1 MRATDIGA
9 LSGLQN
15 ATGIS
20 DYTEDKYQTVD
31 DREMAAYYEGVH
43 ESHKLG
49 IQTGIGEELTQ
60 EELDTFRSGL

>member
-20 DYTEDKYQTVD
+20 EYTEDKYQTVD
-31 DREMAAYYEGVH
+31 DRELAAYYEG
-43 ESHKLG
+43 
-49 IQTGIGEELTQ
+49 TGGMPVGYGEELTQ
-60 EELDTFRSGL
+60 DDLDTFRSSL

>member
-20 DYTEDKYQTVD
+20 DYTEDKYQSVD
-31 DREMAAYYEGVH
+31 DRELAAYYEG
-43 ESHKLG
+43 
-49 IQTGIGEELTQ
+49 IQGVPIQGFGEELTQ
-60 EELDTFRSGL
+60 EELETFRSGL